1 MLGREGLG
9 LGGSTRKSETGQS
22 ESGTLSAVCT
32 PACNLAFKCPRD
44 SLGRE
49 IIKTSLAPGREIE
62 KQEKGEGEH
71 QGKRYRE
78 EKTKEETFN
87 NPALS

>member
-1 MLGREGLG
+1 M
-9 LGGSTRKSETGQS
+9 
-22 ESGTLSAVCT
+22 
-32 PACNLAFKCPRD
+32 D

-49 IIKTSLAPGREIE
+49 IIKTSLAPGREME

-78 EKTKEETFN
+78 EKTKKETFN
-87 NPALS
+87 QPALS